1 MIDTLPG
8 NILIELSRL
17 VSVHTG
23 LYFPE
28 KKWPSLS
35 KGITSVSN
43 QLQTDVYKLLYSLQ
57 ATSPP
62 KEIID
67 LLTDRL
73 TVGETYFLRDK
84 NFFQILKDQIIRG
97 LIRYPRRKTQK
108 MVFWS
113 AGCATGEEPYS
124 LAILIDHMLPEL
136 NDWDISIIGSDINR
150 MALDKAEKGVYSNW
164 SLRETPEPIIKK
176 YFIQAGDNRFELAPH
191 IRRMVSF
198 VQLNLMSDQYAAY
211 LNCHDKM
218 DVIFCRNV
226 LMYFNDQNRDH
237 AIQNLARSLVEN
249 GWLIT
254 GPSESGFV
262 NVPELTPVRFPNA
275 LYHRKGLPRQS
286 DLPDIPI
293 RERRKNNLYVSRAPE
308 TLKRRL
314 TDKGQTRRSTD
325 VKTLAQPEKSNYD
338 VYQNALSDYN
348 TGDYRQSV
356 DKLSRILS
364 CGQNGNLSFLMRTE
378 SMMLLAKSYAN
389 IGELD
394 HAKTWCEKALGF
406 EKLNPELYYL
416 LSTIHQSANDIHA
429 ALKSLKQAIYLDPEF
444 IMAHFTLGL
453 LLLQKKMSLESTK
466 SMNSAMSLLRIKDP
480 DDIISY
486 SEGMTA
492 SRLIE
497 TIKSMIATG

>member
-1 MIDTLPG
+1 MINAIPE
-8 NILIELSRL
+8 NILIEFSRL

-28 KKWPSLS
+28 KKWPTLS
-35 KGITSVSN
+35 KGIASVTDH
-43 QLQTDVYKLLYSLQ
+43 LQTDIYKLLYSLQ
-57 ATSPP
+57 KTFPP
-62 KEIID
+62 KETID

-84 NFFQILKDQIIRG
+84 NFFQILKDQIIPG

-124 LAILIDHMLPEL
+124 LAILIDYMLPAL
-136 NDWDISIIGSDINR
+136 SGWDISIIGSDINR
-150 MALDKAEKGVYSNW
+150 TALDKAEKGIYSNW

-176 YFIQAGDNRFELAPH
+176 YFTLIGDNRFELAPH
-191 IRRMVSF
+191 IRRMVTFS
-198 VQLNLMSDQYAAY
+198 QLNLMSEQYAAY

-226 LMYFNDQNRDH
+226 LMYFNDSNRNH
-237 AIQNLARSLVEN
+237 AIQNLVRSIVEN

-262 NVPELTPVRFPNA
+262 NAPELTPVRFPNA
-275 LYHRKGLPRQS
+275 LYHRKGPSRQS
-286 DLPDIPI
+286 DLPDLPV
-293 RERRKNNLYVSRAPE
+293 RVTRTNNNYNSSDPQ
-308 TLKRRL
+308 KQKISL
-314 TDKGQTRRSTD
+314 TARHYTRRSTD
-325 VKTLAQPEKSNYD
+325 TKILTGPEIPKYD
-338 VYQNALSDYN
+338 IYQEALFDYSQ
-348 TGDYRQSV
+348 GRYGQSV
-356 DKLSRILS
+356 EKLSRILS
-364 CGQNGNLSFLMRTE
+364 GGPNGSLSFLMRTE
-378 SMMLLAKSYAN
+378 SMILLAKAYAN

-394 HAKTWCEKALGF
+394 HARTWCEKALSS

-416 LSTIHQSANDIHA
+416 LSTIHQSADDIDA
-429 ALKSLKQAIYLDPEF
+429 AVKTLKQAIYLDPEF
-444 IMAHFTLGL
+444 IMAHFTIGILF
-453 LLLQKKMSLESTK
+453 LQKNMPLEGAKSLNIALT
-466 SMNSAMSLLRIKDP
+466 LLRLKNP
-480 DDIISY
+480 DDVLSY

-497 TIKSMIATG
+497 TIKSMTATG